1 MSTST
6 SASQPATSSKTATLK
21 LPGEE
26 IELPII
32 TGTEDEQ
39 AIDIQALRDQSG
51 FITLDPGYSN
61 TGACESKITFIDG
74 EKGILRYRGYDIED
88 LAAKSTFVETALLL
102 MYGELPAGETVT
114 RFREKLTDQQ
124 LLHEN
129 MRNHFEGFPPHG
141 HPMAMLSA
149 MINACGCY
157 HPELLDPDMDDQ
169 SLFHAAA
176 ILMSK
181 VCTIA
186 AFAYKMT
193 SGQRVEY
200 PDPSLSYCRN
210 FLHMMF
216 SKPHRRYE
224 PTPQVVKALSRFLIL
239 HADHE
244 QNCSTSTVR
253 MVGSSRA
260 NVFASVSAGVCALWG
275 PLHGGANMAV
285 IEMLEQIHKG
295 GESPKTIVEKV
306 KQKKFRLMG
315 FGHRVYKNFDPRAK
329 ILEQTARDLLATKSE
344 PDPLLDIAH
353 ELAEIALTDDYF
365 LQRKLYPNVDFY
377 SGIILRAI
385 GIPVSMF
392 TVMFSIGRIPG
403 WIAHWYELYHDPQR
417 RICRPRQIYTGPR
430 RREFVPVDERRTAAP
445 KVC

>member
-1 MSTST
+1 MLLSKEKVR
-6 SASQPATSSKTATLK
+6 QDPPLKTAVLR

-26 IELPII
+26 VKLSII
-32 TGTEDEQ
+32 SGTEDEQ
-39 AIDIQALRDQSG
+39 AVDITSLRDQTG
-51 FITLDPGYSN
+51 YITVDPGFGN

-74 EKGILRYRGYDIED
+74 ESGVLRYRGYPIEE
-88 LAAKSTFVETALLL
+88 LAEQSSFVETALLL
-102 MYGELPAGETVT
+102 SWGELPTAPRLA
-114 RFREKLTDQQ
+114 RFRALLTEHQ
-124 LLHEN
+124 LLHEG

-157 HPELLDPDMDDQ
+157 HPELLDTDLDDERF
-169 SLFHAAA
+169 LTAVA

-186 AFAYKMT
+186 AFSYKMT
-193 SGQRVEY
+193 LGRRIEY

-216 SKPHRRYE
+216 SKPHCRYD
-224 PTPQVVKALSRFLIL
+224 PTQQVVKALSRFLML

-253 MVGSSRA
+253 MVGSSGA
-260 NVFASVSAGVCALWG
+260 NLFASVAAGVCALWG

-285 IEMLEQIHKG
+285 IEMLEKIHKG
-295 GESPKTIVEKV
+295 GESPKSIVEKV
-306 KQKKFRLMG
+306 KNKKFRLMG

-329 ILEQTARDLLATKSE
+329 ILEQTAEELLSTLGVA
-344 PDPLLDIAH
+344 DPLLEIAE
-353 ELAEIALTDDYF
+353 ELAAIALTDDYF
-365 LQRKLYPNVDFY
+365 VERKLYPNVDFY

-385 GIPVSMF
+385 GIPLDMF

-403 WIAHWYELYHDPQR
+403 WIAHWYELYRDPDR
-417 RICRPRQIYTGPR
+417 RIGRPRQIYTGPAR
-430 RREFVPVDERRTAAP
+430 RSYVPVENRR
-445 KVC
+445 

>member
-1 MSTST
+1 MLLSKEKVRQES
-6 SASQPATSSKTATLK
+6 PLKTAVLR

-26 IELPII
+26 VKLPII
-32 TGTEDEQ
+32 SGTEGEL
-39 AIDIQALRDQSG
+39 AVDITSLRDQTSY
-51 FITLDPGYSN
+51 ITVDPGFAN

-74 EKGILRYRGYDIED
+74 ESGVLRYRGYPIEE
-88 LAAKSTFVETALLL
+88 LAEHSSFVETALLL
-102 MYGELPAGETVT
+102 ICGELPAAPQLA
-114 RFREKLTDQQ
+114 RFRALLTEEQ
-124 LLHEN
+124 LLHEG

-157 HPELLDPDMDDQ
+157 HRELLDTDLDDERF
-169 SLFHAAA
+169 LKAVA

-186 AFAYKMT
+186 AFSYKMT
-193 SGQRVEY
+193 LGRRIEY

-216 SKPHRRYE
+216 SKPHCRYD
-224 PTPQVVKALSRFLIL
+224 PTQQVVKALSRFLML

-253 MVGSSRA
+253 MVGSSGA
-260 NVFASVSAGVCALWG
+260 NVFASVAAGVCALWG

-285 IEMLEQIHKG
+285 IEMLEQIHKE
-295 GESPKTIVEKV
+295 GESPRSIVEKV
-306 KQKKFRLMG
+306 KNKKFRLMG

-329 ILEQTARDLLATKSE
+329 ILEKTADELLSTLVVG
-344 PDPLLDIAH
+344 DPLLEIAK
-353 ELAEIALTDDYF
+353 ELAAITLTDDYF
-365 LQRKLYPNVDFY
+365 VERKLYPNVDFY

-385 GIPVSMF
+385 GIPLNMF

-403 WIAHWYELYHDPQR
+403 WIAHWYELYRDPDR
-417 RICRPRQIYTGPR
+417 RIGRPRQIYTGPAR
-430 RREFVPVDERRTAAP
+430 RGYVPVENRR
-445 KVC
+445 